1 MHKRKSFLVGIL
13 LVAMLVT
20 VGVGGCTSDELTAL
34 EGIFQNMDSVSG
46 TITVLL
52 KDGSTQT
59 FNFSD
64 VKAET
69 IRQALGDLSIEPGDT
84 VISIDSVSGT
94 ITVQLKDGSTQT
106 FNFSDVKAETI
117 RQALGY
123 LSIGPGDTVIL
134 QVDRNGDVQEIEGN
148 NNDVDDGDVND
159 VDEEEEELKVEGLVT
174 AYGEGVSIEVDGQ
187 LFSINED
194 TDIEGTP
201 VVGTSIVEV
210 KYVVQDDGS
219 FLAVEI
225 GVQNDED

>member
-20 VGVGGCTSDELTAL
+20 VGVSGCTPDELTAL

-46 TITVLL
+46 TITVQLT
-52 KDGSTQT
+52 DGSTQT
-59 FNFSD
+59 FSFSD

-69 IRQALGDLSIEPGDT
+69 IRQALGDLSIE
-84 VISIDSVSGT
+84 
-94 ITVQLKDGSTQT
+94 
-106 FNFSDVKAETI
+106 
-117 RQALGY
+117 
-123 LSIGPGDTVIL
+123 PGDTVIL

-148 NNDVDDGDVND
+148 NNDVDDEDVDNKDVDDGDVD
-159 VDEEEEELKVEGLVT
+159 TEEEELKVEGLVT
-174 AYGEGVSIEVDGQ
+174 AYDEGVSIEVDGQ

-210 KYVVQDDGS
+210 KYVVQDDDS
-219 FLAVEI
+219 FLAVKI
-225 GVQNDED
+225 GVEDDED